1 MAFNQEPINYAE
13 QYARELANAYPY
25 LSYFGEVWA
34 SPNSSLYRP
43 VNAQT
48 ILIPSMK
55 TSGAKAVNR
64 DTISGTI
71 NRNFN
76 TTYEPK
82 QMSMYRYWNTIVDPM
97 DVVETNDVATI
108 ANVTK
113 TFNEF
118 QKIPEMDAYAAS
130 KLAGFAASFGGVDS
144 TTLTSANIL
153 EKWDE
158 YLAYMTS
165 QRVNRDRVV
174 AYLTPATYKL
184 LKEAAGITRFVNAD
198 TGIRNVDRNVG
209 KLDGVVIKEVSPDI
223 MKSAFDFTEGW
234 EPAIGASNIGLLL
247 VDPLSTVAPVVYDVS
262 MITPP
267 SAISQGKTVYFE
279 SYYYDVFALNNRQ
292 AGFFASMSAPSL
304 GTVTVKSVAGTAA
317 GASVITYTAAGAL
330 LDANGDP
337 VEGLDVYYTT
347 GNNAAASVT
356 YGAALPS
363 ANTWVK
369 CSGTN
374 PINLAS
380 QTANK
385 HCTVAIVNK
394 TTGYAVASGD
404 VTLVVGA

>member
-13 QYARELANAYPY
+13 QYSRELANAYPY

-97 DVVETNDVATI
+97 DVVETNEVATI

-198 TGIRNVDRNVG
+198 TGIRNIDRNVG

-223 MKSAFDFTEGW
+223 MKTAFDFTEGW
-234 EPAIGASNIGLLL
+234 EPAAGASDIGLLL
-247 VDPLSTVAPVVYDVS
+247 VDPLATVAPVVYDVS

-292 AGFFASMSAPSL
+292 AGFFAAMSAPSL
-304 GTVTVKSVAGTAA
+304 GTITVKSVAGTAA